1 MIGGEAGM
9 SFQTL
14 AERLTVRSNFFW
26 NVIDDPVANVT
37 LSTSPIL
44 ITRQRQN
51 LGSLRARGSQLDAE
65 LKLNK
70 RWQLS
75 AGYLFTDSTVTQFP
89 ANVRLE
95 GLRIPQIPKHQINFQ
110 VNYLNAKW
118 TFGVQARFVGTQ
130 FDDDLNTLPL
140 DQFFTADAVV
150 SRSLSSRLTIFVA
163 LQNLTS
169 TRYEI
174 GRSPVLTVG
183 PPRLVRVGVRVGL
196 R

>member
-1 MIGGEAGM
+1 MVGGEAGM

-51 LGSLRARGSQLDAE
+51 LGSLRARGIQLDAE

-163 LQNLTS
+163 LQNLTG

-174 GRSPVLTVG
+174 SRSPVLTVG